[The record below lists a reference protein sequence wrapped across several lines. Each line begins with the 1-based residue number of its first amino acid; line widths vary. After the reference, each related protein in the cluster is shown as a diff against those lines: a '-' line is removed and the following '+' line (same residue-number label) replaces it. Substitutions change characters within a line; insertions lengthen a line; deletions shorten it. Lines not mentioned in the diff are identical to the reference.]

1 MNKRSPKA
9 GRSPSH
15 IHKKAD
21 SSASNPVRSHLQSRP
36 FIVQAQP
43 QSQKPLT
50 QTETEDQEFQQQKF
64 EATKLKLQ
72 AKSGTI
78 TPEGQERL
86 TVLQAKMSGS
96 LQRKLEQAS
105 RFGHNFANI
114 PLSRPHAPSQ
124 PVVQT
129 KLKIGEPGDKFEKDA
144 DQFAQELDKLTHAPV
159 PGQIEQNPQPKE
171 MSVAEKEIQTK
182 PMLQLRAAVGGMT
195 ATAGLETAIN
205 QARSG
210 GQPLADNVRKP
221 MEQFSGTDLSRV
233 KVHTDQKADQ
243 LSRAIQ
249 ARAFT
254 TGQDIFF
261 AKGEYKPSSREG
273 QKLIFH
279 EGRHVAQQNGAAV
292 QRSPNSDK
300 KVTSIGNILQRNPN
314 DKKREREESPEI
326 GNDLMNWLGNDR
338 GDTSYM
344 EDDKMVHKIIK
355 NEKDLACWNWA
366 LTGLSDEGGPSPEK
380 FWNYILQ
387 SNQEELP
394 WMNNIISEV
403 KEQIISLTNKISK
416 AKLSIDPFKSNAR
429 YNKTQKDKAK
439 ELLTEA
445 CSLIVQAHGMSIAS
459 GGEEAAGWV
468 VCQYKP
474 KEGAAVPEHWW
485 IELPGGVVI
494 QTVPGQDL
502 EIGDESTKFHTQ
514 GGRFSG
520 DAKEYGEIRIPVKS
534 LKGSHINI
542 LKKGMDDAKNKRQK
556 IDKGSV

>member
-1 MNKRSPKA
+1 MNKR
-9 GRSPSH
+9 SH

-205 QARSG
+205 QARGG

-292 QRSPNSDK
+292 QRSPQPPEHQQSP
-300 KVTSIGNILQRNPN
+300 VIQTSSTPIT
-314 DKKREREESPEI
+314 
-326 GNDLMNWLGNDR
+326 DR
-338 GDTSYM
+338 QIQAMPKNKGSNKSY
-344 EDDKMVHKIIK
+344 KGK
-355 NEKDLACWNWA
+355 
-366 LTGLSDEGGPSPEK
+366 GLVAYVGG
-380 FWNYILQ
+380 
-387 SNQEELP
+387 
-394 WMNNIISEV
+394 
-403 KEQIISLTNKISK
+403 KEYAPTKGKHAEQ
-416 AKLSIDPFKSNAR
+416 
-429 YNKTQKDKAK
+429 Q
-439 ELLTEA
+439 
-445 CSLIVQAHGMSIAS
+445 IVQAYPDGDLTIQMNAWPCKDICSPILERASENRKITIEVTGDQSGYSQDHGLDYNAT
-459 GGEEAAGWV
+459 G
-468 VCQYKP
+468 K
-474 KEGAAVPEHWW
+474 
-485 IELPGGVVI
+485 VI
-494 QTVPGQDL
+494 FNNGKMQITTD
-502 EIGDESTKFHTQ
+502 
-514 GGRFSG
+514 
-520 DAKEYGEIRIPVKS
+520 
-534 LKGSHINI
+534 
-542 LKKGMDDAKNKRQK
+542 
-556 IDKGSV
+556 